1 MTSYISRRHALA
13 AMAAAPVVG
22 ALSKPA
28 SAEANMMGPQFAQAN
43 RFKLGAFEVT
53 SILAG
58 TRVIEDI
65 QTIFGLNV
73 TPEEFAEVS
82 DAAFIP
88 ADRAQFFFTPTVVNT
103 GKELVL
109 FDTGLSSEGIV
120 NALAAADYTPEQI
133 DVVVITHM
141 HGDHIGGLGGGA
153 TFPNARYVTSPVE
166 FDDWDM
172 SGDESFESNF
182 RPLAEQ
188 TTFVDDGASIAS
200 GITGLNAFGHTPGHM
215 IYMLESDSKQLA
227 ITADTAN
234 HYVWS
239 LEYPDWQV
247 RFDRDK
253 EAAAETRRK
262 VFGMLAAD
270 KIPFIGYHMPF
281 PSLGYVEDNRQGGFR
296 YVPASYQLML
306 TSE

>member
-215 IYMLESDSKQLA
+215 IYMLESDGKQLA